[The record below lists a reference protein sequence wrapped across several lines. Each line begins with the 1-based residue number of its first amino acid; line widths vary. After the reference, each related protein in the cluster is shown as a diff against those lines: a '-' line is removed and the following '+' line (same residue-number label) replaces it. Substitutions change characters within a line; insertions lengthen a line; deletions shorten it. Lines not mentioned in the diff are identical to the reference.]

1 MISMKKGIWFAFTA
15 VVAMTMMYTGDKATL
30 SAAPRRVCSHPTER
44 NHENKNFNSFPID
57 NSERE
62 FDDWLS

>member
-15 VVAMTMMYTGDKATL
+15 VVAMTMIYSVTKYIVRGSKRHVLA
-30 SAAPRRVCSHPTER
+30 VNER

-57 NSERE
+57 SSERE
-62 FDDWLS
+62 FYDWLS